1 MTAAPKS
8 LTVAHKADRV
18 PGGIRAHMSIR
29 TAALASFASVLALAL
44 AGCSGAGDAQT
55 SSDEEL
61 SADTATTPI
70 GHYLLD
76 AAGSGDDASWLNEI
90 NLHKDGTFDG
100 DFGSGLSNL
109 SGHYF
114 LANGTYT
121 LGSSAQG
128 KSLSFSYSLAG
139 RSATSSFLYAVQ
151 AHGLR
156 LKPTDDASEPW
167 FGMDTAAAPVTLT
180 FAADGSAPNV
190 HTLHAGSTALL
201 RYSAARLR
209 CGSGSQLSAFASID
223 SPQPSLAV
231 TVSPVDGYYDVLVPV
246 DPGKKLSVWFEN
258 TAASCTYWDS
268 NDSQNFVFTID

>member
-1 MTAAPKS
+1 
-8 LTVAHKADRV
+8 
-18 PGGIRAHMSIR
+18 MSIR
-29 TAALASFASVLALAL
+29 TAALASFASVFVLALS
-44 AGCSGAGDAQT
+44 GCSGAADAQT
-55 SSDEEL
+55 SSDQDL
-61 SADTATTPI
+61 SADTSSTPI

-76 AAGSGDDASWLNEI
+76 AAGAGDDGSWLNEI

-121 LGSSAQG
+121 LTSTSAG
-128 KSLSFSYSLAG
+128 KSLNLTYLFDG
-139 RSATSSFLYAVQ
+139 RPETSSFLYSVQ

-156 LKPTDDASEPW
+156 VKPTDDPSEPW
-167 FGMDTAAAPVTLT
+167 FSMDAAPAPVTLS
-180 FAADGSAPNV
+180 FAADGSAPSV
-190 HTLHAGSTALL
+190 HAIHAGTTALL

-223 SPQPSLAV
+223 SPQPSVAV

-246 DPGKKLSVWFEN
+246 PAGKKLSVWFEN
-258 TAASCTYWDS
+258 TGSNCTYWDS
-268 NDSQNFVFTID
+268 NASQNFVFTIE